1 MRPPDFFMMVQDSL
15 WDSAL
20 LGICRLADPPQM
32 SGKQNLSIQALPPLI
47 TNERARQ
54 QVVSVWF

>member
-1 MRPPDFFMMVQDSL
+1 MVQDSL